1 VLKRNKMINKT
12 EITKE
17 QIGKNWDIFKKVHQI
32 LLSVNKKVYFRVFPI
47 YVKYFLDDE
56 VFAVAFFKGN
66 LVNDN
71 QIDLGL
77 KFYITPVLKN
87 LRDAQY
93 MKDANINYSIL
104 VDGKKFDKTEIKKVV
119 VLALKRKKS
128 VYF

>member
-1 VLKRNKMINKT
+1 MINKT